1 MQEPTS
7 RRSTAGGSALTTRWR
22 DCGQCPRRWAASA
35 PSSTP
40 SSSTCSCWRDRP
52 WCPRSMPWSGETLP
66 WEFPNVDIIVPGWTA
81 STVSA
86 TLWSL
91 STSGLSSCQMIQQ
104 FLRELLTK
112 SWWEM
117 KMVVHETISIFA
129 GMLDNVHTAHPAD
142 CWHGN
147 TYRQHWQHVNT
158 FTLP

>member
-1 MQEPTS
+1 MLGYHINT
-7 RRSTAGGSALTTRWR
+7 
-22 DCGQCPRRWAASA
+22 
-35 PSSTP
+35 
-40 SSSTCSCWRDRP
+40 
-52 WCPRSMPWSGETLP
+52 
-66 WEFPNVDIIVPGWTA
+66 PGWTA

-91 STSGLSSCQMIQQ
+91 STSGPSSCQMIQQ

-147 TYRQHWQHVNT
+147 TYRQHCEQKNT
-158 FTLP
+158 YFYFQKNIFTSLKISMKALEMFPMRPSRHDPGAVLVCQLQFQRHRPEQPQAGQVHCDCAPHSSGKC